1 MGSAALS
8 ILPRRTDGLAVSGQV
23 LATNMATGGTS
34 YTWTVSTEG
43 MDSSQ
48 LHIFFLAILSL
59 YSNGS
64 AIYVG
69 E

>member
-1 MGSAALS
+1 MGLAALL
-8 ILPRRTDGLAVSGQV
+8 ILLGQTDSLAVSGQV
-23 LATNMATGGTS
+23 LATNMATGATS

-43 MDSSQ
+43 MDFSQ
-48 LHIFFLAILSL
+48 SHIFFFAILSL

>member
-1 MGSAALS
+1 MDS
-8 ILPRRTDGLAVSGQV
+8 LAVSGQV
-23 LATNMATGGTS
+23 LATNMATGATS

-43 MDSSQ
+43 MDFPQSY
-48 LHIFFLAILSL
+48 IFFLAILSL